1 MKSSGDLSIRQF
13 RGSKAAA
20 YRMAWELRLH
30 SADGQPRH
38 KHFHLPHGLPLRR
51 RACRRIRLPSLSDW
65 RLEPSVTRPK
75 GAPLYIIRS
84 HDNPE
89 REYTAEAS
97 ELRRVPSG
105 R

>member
-51 RACRRIRLPSLSDW
+51 RAYRRIRLPSLSDW

-75 GAPLYIIRS
+75 KKEGSKRKSLGARAAY
-84 HDNPE
+84 
-89 REYTAEAS
+89 
-97 ELRRVPSG
+97 
-105 R
+105 